1 MKAGKKISKVIL
13 EGRDGDDEGKKKKK
27 KKNSLQEKQIT
38 YPVPGSVKGD
48 MITVPSKPSP
58 KSLSKRQTK
67 LENLK
72 AEQAERMSDPD
83 YQGSEKIIK
92 TKADKQK
99 DRAENRSIKKSDKSY
114 KKRNKRTLADKIERF
129 KLEREKNRGFRK
141 VKQKERRSER
151 KKCDVPG
158 ASEKACKLKSYE

>member
-1 MKAGKKISKVIL
+1 MKTGKKISKVIL
-13 EGRDGDDEGKKKKK
+13 EGGPGDKKKK
-27 KKNSLQEKQIT
+27 KKNKDLKEEQVT

-48 MITVPSKPSP
+48 MVVVPSKPSP
-58 KSLSKRQTK
+58 KKLSKRQTK
-67 LENLK
+67 LEGLK

-99 DRAENRSIKKSDKSY
+99 DRAEKRSIKKSDKSY
-114 KKRNKRTLADKIERF
+114 KKRNKRTLGEKIERF
-129 KLEREKNRGFRK
+129 KEKIKKKRAFNKKGRSD
-141 VKQKERRSER
+141 RRSDR

-158 ASEKACKLKSYE
+158 ASDGACDDKSWE

>member
-1 MKAGKKISKVIL
+1 MKTGKKISKVIL
-13 EGRDGDDEGKKKKK
+13 EGGPKDEKKKKDLK
-27 KKNSLQEKQIT
+27 KEQVT

-48 MITVPSKPSP
+48 MVVVPSKPSP
-58 KSLSKRQTK
+58 KKLSKRQTK
-67 LENLK
+67 LEGLK

-99 DRAENRSIKKSDKSY
+99 NRAEKRAIKKSDKSY
-114 KKRNKRTLADKIERF
+114 EKRNKRTLGEKIERF
-129 KLEREKNRGFRK
+129 KEKRKKKRAFRK
-141 VKQKERRSER
+141 EKRSDRRSDR
-151 KKCDVPG
+151 KKCANPG

>member
-1 MKAGKKISKVIL
+1 MKTGKKISKVIL
-13 EGRDGDDEGKKKKK
+13 EGGDGDDKGKKKKSLEK
-27 KKNSLQEKQIT
+27 KQVT

-48 MITVPSKPSP
+48 MVVVPSKPSP
-58 KSLSKRQTK
+58 QKLSKRQTK
-67 LENLK
+67 LEGLK

-99 DRAENRSIKKSDKSY
+99 DRAENRAIKKSDKSY
-114 KKRNKRTLADKIERF
+114 DKRNKRTLADKIERF
-129 KLEREKNRGFRK
+129 KLKREKKRAFN
-141 VKQKERRSER
+141 KQKRSDRQSDR
-151 KKCDVPG
+151 KKCANPG

>member
-1 MKAGKKISKVIL
+1 MKTGKKISKVIL
-13 EGRDGDDEGKKKKK
+13 EGGPKDEKKKKDLK
-27 KKNSLQEKQIT
+27 KEQVT

-48 MITVPSKPSP
+48 MVVVPSKPSP
-58 KSLSKRQTK
+58 KKLSKRQTK
-67 LENLK
+67 LESLK

-99 DRAENRSIKKSDKSY
+99 NRAEKRAIKKSDKSY
-114 KKRNKRTLADKIERF
+114 EKRNKRTFGEKIERF
-129 KLEREKNRGFRK
+129 KEKREKKRAFRK
-141 VKQKERRSER
+141 KKRSDRRSDR
-151 KKCDVPG
+151 KKCANPG

>member
-13 EGRDGDDEGKKKKK
+13 EGGPGDKNKKKKA
-27 KKNSLQEKQIT
+27 LQKEQVT

-48 MITVPSKPSP
+48 MVVVPSKPSP

-67 LENLK
+67 LEGLK

-92 TKADKQK
+92 TKADRQK
-99 DRAENRSIKKSDKSY
+99 DRTENRSIKKTDKSY
-114 KKRNKRTLADKIERF
+114 KKRNKRTLADKMERF
-129 KLEREKNRGFRK
+129 KLERKKKRAFRK
-141 VKQKERRSER
+141 VKRKERRSDR

-158 ASEKACKLKSYE
+158 ASEKACKDKSYE

>member
-1 MKAGKKISKVIL
+1 MKTGKKISKVIL
-13 EGRDGDDEGKKKKK
+13 EGGDGDDKGKKKK
-27 KKNSLQEKQIT
+27 SLEQKQIT

-48 MITVPSKPSP
+48 MVVVPSKPSP
-58 KSLSKRQTK
+58 KKLSKRQTK
-67 LENLK
+67 LEGLK

-99 DRAENRSIKKSDKSY
+99 DRAENKAIKKSDKIY

-129 KLEREKNRGFRK
+129 KLKRKTKRAFRK
-141 VKQKERRSER
+141 KKRSDRRSDR
-151 KKCDVPG
+151 KKCANPG

>member
-1 MKAGKKISKVIL
+1 MKTGKKISKVIL
-13 EGRDGDDEGKKKKK
+13 EGGDGDDKGKKKK
-27 KKNSLQEKQIT
+27 SLEKKQIT

-48 MITVPSKPSP
+48 MVVVPPKPSP
-58 KSLSKRQTK
+58 KKLSKRQTK
-67 LENLK
+67 LEGLK

-99 DRAENRSIKKSDKSY
+99 DRAEN
-114 KKRNKRTLADKIERF
+114 LADKIERF
-129 KLEREKNRGFRK
+129 KLKRKTKRAFRK
-141 VKQKERRSER
+141 KKRSDRRSDR
-151 KKCDVPG
+151 KKCANPG